1 LALTPRIGLPLH
13 LAARIERWRG
23 AHGARVVDWLEAT
36 GELEALVSL
45 AAYAFERPLD
55 TFPELVEEGPCFA
68 ATALA
73 HPLIP
78 ERQRVANDL
87 TLDGSTRLLVVS
99 GSNMSGKSTL
109 LRAVGVNTVLALAGA
124 PACATRLTLSP
135 MSVGATM
142 RIHDSLRAGE
152 SRFYAEIRRVR
163 SLMDLS
169 GGARPVLFLLDELLQ
184 GTNSHDRRI
193 AAEAVLRGFL
203 DRGAAGLIST
213 HDLALAEIADA
224 LAPRAVNVHFQ
235 DELTAEGLRFD
246 YRLRP
251 GVVTRSNALALMR
264 SIGLEV

>member
-1 LALTPRIGLPLH
+1 MHCNPSNRASPSKL
-13 LAARIERWRG
+13 G
-23 AHGARVVDWLEAT
+23 AHGGSVKGSKGNLRT
-36 GELEALVSL
+36 PG
-45 AAYAFERPLD
+45 RPR
-55 TFPELVEEGPCFA
+55 TSAPPA
-68 ATALA
+68 
-73 HPLIP
+73 
-78 ERQRVANDL
+78 
-87 TLDGSTRLLVVS
+87 
-99 GSNMSGKSTL
+99 
-109 LRAVGVNTVLALAGA
+109 NTVLALAGA